1 MCFSCPKLLI
11 KIEIIPFGQCGHF
24 NQVDLLKNCDFLLCM
39 IDYTSMQKLFMQL
52 NVFNNPMK
60 YWFDEVGWEITNCM
74 CEQVL
79 KRIQRFMVGSK
90 FVSLNVHEITT
101 FDN

>member
-1 MCFSCPKLLI
+1 
-11 KIEIIPFGQCGHF
+11 
-24 NQVDLLKNCDFLLCM
+24 M
-39 IDYTSMQKLFMQL
+39 IDYTTMQKLFVQL

-60 YWFDEVGWEITNCM
+60 YWFDGLGWEITNCM

-79 KRIQRFMVGSK
+79 KIIQSFMVGGK
-90 FVSLNVHEITT
+90 FVSLNVNEITI